1 MESEEYKYNGTTDV
15 HPIGRACPISWP
27 HHYLTIA
34 GKAVVVDKANAV
46 GQHWAF
52 VSNEAL
58 KASNKFIIASHPS
71 LNRVLKIGCPLH
83 NDTQKFYKLKVHK
96 VLPDSYAYL
105 PGGDFLDLGP
115 RFHFT
120 TTDVV
125 VEGKSL
131 VQIKHVDTGYVLE
144 HQGVHSKSGGS
155 DGPDAV
161 LAARSA
167 HKNGSG
173 HKCSSRPIAN
183 QAWNLND

>member
-1 MESEEYKYNGTTDV
+1 M
-15 HPIGRACPISWP
+15 HPIGRACPTSRP
-27 HHYLTIA
+27 RHYLTIS
-34 GKAVVVDKANAV
+34 GKTIVVDKAKAE

-71 LNRVLKIGCPLH
+71 LNRVLKIGCSVH
-83 NDTQKFYKLKVHK
+83 NGSQKFYKLKVYK
-96 VLPDSYAYL
+96 VPDSYLYL

-125 VEGKSL
+125 VEDKSL

-144 HQGVHSKSGGS
+144 HQGAHYKPGGS

-167 HKNGSG
+167 HKKGSG
-173 HKCSSRPIAN
+173 RKCSTRPIAN